1 MGGVQGASVCVCVP
15 LSPSSQCLSA
25 APGQSQC
32 LQAPETRKALSVHTT
47 PQLHGGSLP
56 HQKHVKLALEGLMV
70 TDDRRYA
77 AAKVMWNDGIEPGG
91 QLRQLGVGSSCLQS
105 LFYGLQCLQWVR
117 TDISLGTCECCQT
130 VCVHLQTLPVVRAH
144 TSNPLAI
151 CTLLSLPSGNFF
163 VSISRRNNQ
172 STSTLSCPHKRY
184 LPLPHPSP
192 STLPTNLHALHG
204 LPKHVIVKYELDQ
217 VLCRFV

>member
-1 MGGVQGASVCVCVP
+1 MHQCVCVYLSLLLLSVSLQP
-15 LSPSSQCLSA
+15 LGNLNVSKHLRQ
-25 APGQSQC
+25 
-32 LQAPETRKALSVHTT
+32 EKALSVHTT

-117 TDISLGTCECCQT
+117 TDISLG
-130 VCVHLQTLPVVRAH
+130 
-144 TSNPLAI
+144 
-151 CTLLSLPSGNFF
+151 
-163 VSISRRNNQ
+163 
-172 STSTLSCPHKRY
+172 
-184 LPLPHPSP
+184 
-192 STLPTNLHALHG
+192 NL
-204 LPKHVIVKYELDQ
+204 
-217 VLCRFV
+217 